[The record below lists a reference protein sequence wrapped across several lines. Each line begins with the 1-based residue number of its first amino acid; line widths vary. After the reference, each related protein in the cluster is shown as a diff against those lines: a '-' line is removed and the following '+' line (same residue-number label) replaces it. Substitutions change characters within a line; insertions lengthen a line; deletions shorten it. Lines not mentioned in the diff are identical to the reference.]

1 MDALALASI
10 VAVLAGAAG
19 TVAGASWRFGAY
31 FAIVGALFDIVFTF
45 DFFTLLQ
52 KKSGH
57 FPWLAFLS
65 SVLPLGFVSGPF
77 LAGWALNDLGAAA
90 VRGFWLGAP
99 PASGLAVIAA
109 LRLFRVTRPF
119 LIPPEKNAS
128 CEPALQS
135 EYRIAAIVGMV
146 AVLTGA
152 FASDALLIPGQA
164 RASESH
170 RAVAMSTIEAS
181 LTDAERVSAARAA
194 NAVALR
200 LFGRP
205 LLGAPSGLVPADYA
219 VERSGGIEAW
229 FSVADERRARGA
241 AAFIAALASL
251 AAATGYAAA
260 SRGGNRASLRPEQ
273 DCSGEN
279 GEAGDDGDCGESVP
293 RNHHRDVPAG
303 TAELAGILGKRPR

>member
-31 FAIVGALFDIVFTF
+31 FSIVGALFDIVFTF
-45 DFFTLLQ
+45 DFFIRLQ
-52 KKSGH
+52 RKTDRFS
-57 FPWLAFLS
+57 WLAFLS

-77 LAGWALNDLGAAA
+77 LAGWAFNDLGAAA
-90 VRGFWLGAP
+90 VRGFWLGAQ

-109 LRLFRVTRPF
+109 LRLLRVTRPF
-119 LIPPEKNAS
+119 PILPKKKPPRES
-128 CEPALQS
+128 LPSGC
-135 EYRIAAIVGMV
+135 RMAAIFGIV

-164 RASESH
+164 RASEAH
-170 RAVAMSTIEAS
+170 RAVAMSTIKAS
-181 LTDAERVSAARAA
+181 RTDAERISAARAA
-194 NAVALR
+194 NAMALR
-200 LFGRP
+200 IFGRP
-205 LLGAPSGLVPADYA
+205 LLSAPFDPFPADYA
-219 VERSGGIEAW
+219 VERSEGIEAW

-251 AAATGYAAA
+251 AATLGYATAA
-260 SRGGNRASLRPEQ
+260 RGGNRASRLPEPECAGGNGQ
-273 DCSGEN
+273 DSN
-279 GEAGDDGDCGESVP
+279 DGDCDKNV
-293 RNHHRDVPAG
+293 RKNRLRDVPAG